1 MTDNKRFMIDDSGEL
16 IDLNIPKFVDWG
28 DDVCELLNQL
38 ANENEELNNEIYD
51 WKTSAEDYKKL
62 GQSLLKENGELKQRV
77 NLLSD
82 EITAQGIVIEG
93 YQDRNKKLFEE
104 NEQLKQENQELR
116 HFKLS
121 IKAFAECN
129 DNINRRTLNDLI
141 GVIDYD

>member
-62 GQSLLKENGELKQRV
+62 GQSLLKENLC
-77 NLLSD
+77 
-82 EITAQGIVIEG
+82 I
-93 YQDRNKKLFEE
+93 
-104 NEQLKQENQELR
+104 
-116 HFKLS
+116 S
-121 IKAFAECN
+121 IIQKPFFFF
-129 DNINRRTLNDLI
+129 
-141 GVIDYD
+141 

>member
-1 MTDNKRFMIDDSGEL
+1 MGN
-16 IDLNIPKFVDWG
+16 
-28 DDVCELLNQL
+28 LLNDKQVLQL
-38 ANENEELNNEIYD
+38 LNRL
-51 WKTSAEDYKKL
+51 A
-62 GQSLLKENGELKQRV
+62 
-77 NLLSD
+77 
-82 EITAQGIVIEG
+82 
-93 YQDRNKKLFEE
+93 EE